1 MPDQINSQEHID
13 SIAKVIKLSQGR
25 DPLKLRWIIPT
36 LLLLVW
42 IGILVAFGAVEPAAP
57 KGATDPSP
65 HVCVI
70 P

>member
-1 MPDQINSQEHID
+1 MPGMPYSMGGN
-13 SIAKVIKLSQGR
+13 AKRRAGILLKGAR
-25 DPLKLRWIIPT
+25 KMKLRWFIPT
-36 LLLLVW
+36 FLLLVW